1 MGPNENSQAPGD
13 HLGIGGNY
21 QPGYEGR
28 LLFFNGNERGQT
40 LIGRTIIEPGTWN
53 HVVLIRDGSHVTAYL
68 NGRDQPE
75 FTGKIDVTAPD
86 AKDFFLGARS
96 DNFAPFQ
103 GTLAEFAIFD
113 YVLKPGEVSLLHQTA
128 APQAFQAIPAGA
140 KLSPETPPLSPEES
154 LKKIHVPVGYHV
166 EDKPRQGLVVAGYI
180 LVLVPY
186 GIVALSALLYCS
198 SKMMERAQHITK
210 IDLLDSS
217 QGYLHV
223 SLKGTVL
230 YRVRKVEDHM
240 ADKIMTH
247 GGHLRCGAS
256 PFNWCAC

>member
-1 MGPNENSQAPGD
+1 MKNPNGLDTTPFTHVSARGLRSVSMYVIVAHRSASLD
-13 HLGIGGNY
+13 HDCL
-21 QPGYEGR
+21 
-28 LLFFNGNERGQT
+28 
-40 LIGRTIIEPGTWN
+40 
-53 HVVLIRDGSHVTAYL
+53 SHRRF
-68 NGRDQPE
+68 G
-75 FTGKIDVTAPD
+75 
-86 AKDFFLGARS
+86 
-96 DNFAPFQ
+96 APF
-103 GTLAEFAIFD
+103 
-113 YVLKPGEVSLLHQTA
+113 
-128 APQAFQAIPAGA
+128 
-140 KLSPETPPLSPEES
+140 
-154 LKKIHVPVGYHV
+154 
-166 EDKPRQGLVVAGYI
+166 I
-180 LVLVPY
+180 LTSMH
-186 GIVALSALLYCS
+186 IVALSALLYCS